1 MFQLFVAGEPRPQ
14 GSKKAFNRGAH
25 IVLVEANK
33 DLPAWRDHMKKM
45 FGLKMM
51 ELDNRFDTAVSVS
64 LTFWLT
70 RPKTVTRQYATK
82 TYDIDKL
89 TRAVLDSLTQG
100 GVIQDDSNVV
110 DLTARKTYADNHEA
124 GVLVTVTPFDNDF
137 ITAGVSELDR
147 KRRGY
152 V

>member
-45 FGLKMM
+45 FELKMM

-110 DLTARKTYADNHEA
+110 DLTARKTYTDNHEA
-124 GVLVTVTPFDNDF
+124 GVLVTLAPFDNDS
-137 ITAGVSELDR
+137 ITAGVSELER
-147 KRRGY
+147 KRKGY

>member
-14 GSKKAFNRGAH
+14 GSKKAFSRGAH

-33 DLPAWRDHMKKM
+33 DLPAWRATMKRM
-45 FGLKMM
+45 FELKMM
-51 ELDNRFDTAVSVS
+51 ELDSQFVTAVSVS
-64 LTFWLT
+64 IIFWLT
-70 RPKTVTRQYATK
+70 RPKSVTRQYATG

-89 TRAVLDSLTQG
+89 TRGVLDSLQSA
-100 GVIQDDSNVV
+100 GVIKNDNLVV
-110 DLTARKTYADNHEA
+110 DLTVRKTYADHHES
-124 GVLVTVTPFDNDF
+124 GVQVTIVPFDNDS

-147 KRRGY
+147 KRKGY

>member
-45 FGLKMM
+45 FELKMM

-124 GVLVTVTPFDNDF
+124 GVLVTLAPFDNDS
-137 ITAGVSELDR
+137 ITAGVSELER
-147 KRRGY
+147 KRKGY

>member
-45 FGLKMM
+45 FELKMM

-82 TYDIDKL
+82 TYDLDKL
-89 TRAVLDSLTQG
+89 TRAVFDSLTKT
-100 GVIQDDSNVV
+100 VIADDSNVV
-110 DLTARKTYADNHEA
+110 DLIARKTYADNHEP
-124 GVLVTVTPFDNDF
+124 GVLVTVTPFDNDS
-137 ITAGVSELDR
+137 ITAGVSELER
-147 KRRGY
+147 KRKGY